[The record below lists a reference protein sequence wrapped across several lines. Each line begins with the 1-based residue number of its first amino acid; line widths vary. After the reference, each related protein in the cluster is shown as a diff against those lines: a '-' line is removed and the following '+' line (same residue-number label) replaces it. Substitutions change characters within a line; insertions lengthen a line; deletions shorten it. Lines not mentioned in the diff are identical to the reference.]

1 MYSFIDVLCT
11 LAKVHSFIM
20 KSTIKKHIAEAIK
33 IPSLSGHERN
43 LADHL
48 FTCLLLAGLKPKKQN
63 GNVVVRIPGKN
74 PNKALIFNAHMD
86 TIGPGPLSLWKYPP
100 YGKDAGMEESGKIYG
115 VGASDDKASLGT
127 LLALAEVLAKEQ
139 PPIDV
144 WITFVREE
152 GTGGNGTKAFLE
164 WWQEN
169 HHPEK
174 YQEVSVVVCGPTEM
188 KEVRVG
194 HRGNFNAL
202 VTTLGEGGHG
212 SQADHNKTRAIPE
225 MQKIISAFTVLE
237 KSWQKKYSDSTL
249 GKPTIAV
256 TSISAGDQF
265 SPTKFPDIC
274 SITLDVRTTPKL
286 HKIAF
291 KEIEATAKKLK
302 ATAKIIYNPA
312 PPGHTDPKA
321 KIVVEA
327 KKLVG
332 KIGVGTDSTD
342 LCFFS
347 ELGIPGI
354 ILGPG
359 TPEVI
364 HKANE
369 YCEIEKAEKAVQVY
383 KKLIANLA

>member
-1 MYSFIDVLCT
+1 MPNIDLICT
-11 LAKVHSFIM
+11 PAKVDSFNM

-48 FTCLLLAGLKPKKQN
+48 FTCLLVAGLKPKKQN
-63 GNVVVRIPGKN
+63 GNIVAKIAGKN
-74 PNKALIFNAHMD
+74 SAKALIFNAHMD

-100 YGKDAGMEESGKIYG
+100 YGKDAGMEEAGKIYG

-127 LLALAEVLAKEQ
+127 LLTLAETLAKEQ
-139 PPIDV
+139 PVIDV

-152 GTGGNGTKAFLE
+152 GTGGAGTKAFLD
-164 WWQEN
+164 WWQESRYPAN
-169 HHPEK
+169 

-188 KEVRVG
+188 SEVRVG

-212 SQADHNKTRAIPE
+212 SQADIKKTRAIPE
-225 MQKIISAFTVLE
+225 MQKIISVLTTLE
-237 KSWQKKYSDSTL
+237 KSWQKKYGDSTL

-286 HKIAF
+286 HKVAF
-291 KEIEATAKKLK
+291 KEIETAVKKLK
-302 ATAKIIYNPA
+302 ASAKIIYNPA

-369 YCEIEKAEKAVQVY
+369 YCEIDKAEKAVQIY
-383 KKLIANLA
+383 KKLISSLE